1 MAKLEKQCMVKEV
14 ADAFKKS
21 SGVIVTNFEKLS
33 VIDID
38 ELRRKLEKRSSRL
51 VVTKNTLVKR
61 ALSEAQYGDAAQFI
75 QGSTGVAVY
84 DDDPVAVAKTL
95 YEFSK
100 SHETF
105 KVRGG
110 IVDGALVNEAGTKQL
125 SELPS
130 KDVLRAMV
138 LMRMKSPISGLVNV
152 LSGPV
157 RGLVIALN
165 EIGKR
170 KNG

>member
-1 MAKLEKQCMVKEV
+1 MAKLEKQYMVKEV
-14 ADAFKKS
+14 TDTFKKS

-33 VIDID
+33 VVEIDD
-38 ELRRKLEKRSSRL
+38 LRRKLEKRSSQL
-51 VVTKNTLVKR
+51 VVTKNTLVKL
-61 ALSEAQYGDAAQFI
+61 ALTESKYAEAAQFI
-75 QGSTGVAVY
+75 QGTTGVAVY

-95 YEFSK
+95 FDFSK
-100 SHETF
+100 THETF

-110 IVDGALVNEAGTKQL
+110 IVDGALVSEEGTKKL

-152 LSGPV
+152 LNGTV
-157 RGLVIALN
+157 RGLLIALN